1 MTELIIGLR
10 MYLGINESTGPSSLI
25 SSKYLYKKYL
35 TCMAAVMM
43 VLMKELSRI
52 LDYRIK
58 FWTIFYFFME
68 NIGDYTD
75 KLRRPYLKS
84 SRCGILDG
92 RKDE

>member
-1 MTELIIGLR
+1 
-10 MYLGINESTGPSSLI
+10 
-25 SSKYLYKKYL
+25 
-35 TCMAAVMM
+35 MAAVMM